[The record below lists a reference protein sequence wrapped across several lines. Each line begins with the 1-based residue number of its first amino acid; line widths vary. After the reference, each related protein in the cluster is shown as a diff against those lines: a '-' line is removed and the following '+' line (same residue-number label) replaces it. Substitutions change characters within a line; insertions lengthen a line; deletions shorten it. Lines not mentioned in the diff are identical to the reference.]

1 MPAHVTAWPSAQSWF
16 VPLRGGMT
24 RPSEA
29 AFMGLLVGMS
39 E

>member
-1 MPAHVTAWPSAQSWF
+1 VVCYAPTG
-16 VPLRGGMT
+16 GGMT